1 MHQIRA
7 IKQVLALIEQEL
19 TGPLR
24 LEALARRARMSL
36 WHFQRTFTAMVGEPA
51 GSYLRRRRLTEAARA
66 LRQTDRTILDVALDY
81 QFESHEAFTRAFK
94 SEMGVTP
101 SAWRSGRAAVRGGRP
116 RHCLTRTS
124 LNHHFQHMKL
134 TPEIVTLPARRF
146 AGLQSRFISAVA
158 ADSDNLQVIPRLWQ
172 SFFARVHEIEPAEPG
187 VFYGLCECGDALGEE
202 TTRPDEI
209 FYLAS
214 APLAARATVPKGM
227 TTWMSPAGTYA
238 RFIHRGRVER
248 IGETVAYI
256 YGKWLP
262 TSSYESGPGPDL
274 ERYDSGFDPHSDT
287 SILEI
292 YVPLRPAHKHSGG

>member
-7 IKQVLALIEQEL
+7 IQHVLELIEEEL

-24 LEALARRARMSL
+24 LEALARHACMSL

-51 GSYLRRRRLTEAARA
+51 GSYLRRRRLTEAARV
-66 LRQTDRTILDVALDY
+66 LRHSDRTILDVALEY

-94 SEMGVTP
+94 TELGVTP
-101 SAWRSGRAAVRGGRP
+101 SAWRSGRVAIFGGRH
-116 RHCLTRTS
+116 RHTLTRAS
-124 LNHHFQHMKL
+124 LDHHFQHMTI

-158 ADSDNLQVIPRLWQ
+158 PDSDNLQIIPQLWER
-172 SFFARVHEIEPAEPG
+172 FFARLHEIEPTEPG
-187 VFYGLCECGDALGEE
+187 VFYGLCECGDSLGEP

-214 APLAARATVPKGM
+214 APLAEGAGVSQGM
-227 TTWMSPAGTYA
+227 TTWTSPAGTYA
-238 RFIHRGRVER
+238 KFVHRGRVER
-248 IGETVAYI
+248 IGETVSYI

-262 TSSYESGPGPDL
+262 ASSYESGPGPDL
-274 ERYDSGFDPHSDT
+274 ERYDSSFKPDSDD

-292 YVPLRPAHKHSGG
+292 FVPIRRA